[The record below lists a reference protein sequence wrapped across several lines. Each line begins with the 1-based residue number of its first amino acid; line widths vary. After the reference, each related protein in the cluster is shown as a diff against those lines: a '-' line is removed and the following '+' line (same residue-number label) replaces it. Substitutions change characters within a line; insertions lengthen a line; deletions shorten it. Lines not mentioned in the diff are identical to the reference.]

1 MHLVSPKAVLINE
14 PDNMKR
20 IELAGRTAY
29 KSENKICEGSA
40 EKFYNMLV
48 KAGHESVLEHS
59 NIIVQ
64 CDTKDTA
71 KHMLEI
77 LQEYEGEGGIPH
89 FIRYNIW
96 EYYDDRTD
104 TCVFSGNVRAWRS
117 LVKCYGSEHIFVNLF
132 FRHPLF
138 SDIYA
143 QEEILV
149 SELESISDAEAH
161 AHIVSYA
168 PDKIHN
174 IATVKVTCGR
184 AIANEIVRHRL
195 MSFTQES
202 TRYCKYDDLEVIKPW
217 WYSDALGVEQCDF
230 CNAYIDSQEH
240 YKEMINA
247 GFKPQ
252 AARTML
258 LQDTKCDIVITG
270 TILAWERFFALRDSG
285 RAHPDM
291 VIVAKLIEEQFD
303 LNGIDYSKRSEK

>member
-1 MHLVSPKAVLINE
+1 MHLTDPKAVLITE
-14 PDNMKR
+14 PDNLKR

-29 KSENKICEGSA
+29 KSESKICEGSA

-64 CDTKDTA
+64 CDTKDAA

-77 LQEYEGEGGIPH
+77 LQEYEGEGDIPH

-117 LVKCYGSEHIFVNLF
+117 LVKRYGSEHIFVNLF

-143 QEEILV
+143 QEEMLV

-168 PDKIHN
+168 PDKIHT

-184 AIANEIVRHRL
+184 AIANEIVRSRL

-202 TRYCKYDDLEVIKPW
+202 TRYCKYNDIEVIQPW
-217 WYSDALGVEQCDF
+217 WYHSYSTEDKMLF
-230 CNAYIDSQEH
+230 CEGYLDSEER
-240 YKEMINA
+240 YKQMIER
-247 GFKPQ
+247 GHKPQ

-258 LQDTKCDIVITG
+258 KQDVKCDIVMTG
-270 TILAWERFFALRDSG
+270 TIPAWERFFKLRDSAS
-285 RAHPDM
+285 AHPDI

-303 LNGIDYSKRSEK
+303 LHAIEYDKE